1 MGALPLDPSKVI
13 PGKPSVVVITRILT
27 HDEIR
32 LCNYWY
38 DCNDPSMISR
48 GSLQI
53 ISAYNM
59 AYVDLDKYECEH
71 VVGKLHHEFQ
81 IVTRIEYIAAEKAA

>member
-1 MGALPLDPSKVI
+1 MGALPLDPNKVI
-13 PGKPSVVVITRILT
+13 PGKPGVVVITRILT
-27 HDEIR
+27 HDELR

-59 AYVDLDKYECEH
+59 AYMDLDRYDREH
-71 VVGKLHHEFQ
+71 VVGKLYHDFQ
-81 IVTRIEYIAAEKAA
+81 IVTLIEYIAAEKAA